1 MTVDIYEFT
10 IPTWAVCALI
20 NGDPIEDEQDEA
32 KLNDFIAKCEV
43 NYGNANFMLPDDDK
57 LHLGFKY
64 SNDIDKIGSDCMLLL
79 LRPSFTQD
87 EIKVNRMLKRSG
99 VKVNECTPNYVAEY
113 AFKKGIKL
121 TSEEI
126 VRISNNYY

>member
-1 MTVDIYEFT
+1 MNDLYEFT
-10 IPTWAVCALI
+10 IPEWAVCALI
-20 NGDPIEDEQDEA
+20 NGDPVEDEQDEA
-32 KLNDFIAKCEV
+32 KLKAFISKCII
-43 NYGNANFMLPDDDK
+43 NYGNANFMLPDDNR
-57 LHLGFKY
+57 LNLGFKY
-64 SNDIDKIGSDCMLLL
+64 SNDIDNMGCDCVLIL

-113 AFKKGIKL
+113 AFNKGIKL
-121 TSEEI
+121 TSEQV